1 MIVVHIY
8 SARPQPAT
16 DFVHDSF
23 DPPIHITRP
32 DGALVWCE
40 CCTRRRL
47 AKNATARVYY
57 DHISYWCA
65 DGKGCKDKAYVA
77 ARRRREFRNRS
88 RAAKAAWIKRRAA

>member
-1 MIVVHIY
+1 MIGVHIRC
-8 SARPQPAT
+8 ARAQPAT
-16 DFVHDSF
+16 NFFDDSL
-23 DPPIHITRP
+23 DPPTNITRP

-47 AKNATARVYY
+47 AKNATVRVYY

-65 DGKGCKDKAYVA
+65 DGKGCKAEAYVE